1 VNRVYFSDINDWF
14 LTPNVVRFGSNNPGF
29 DIAIP
34 SIAIDGSRYLFLIEA
49 RFSKPDSDKT
59 EGIDE
64 IKRKYALCEK
74 YFGHPKLSNIKFVFV
89 YNAFRKSTPGNEPTP
104 ENLPPNTVFLSRQA
118 LKRTYGDTM
127 YAAMLYVS
135 DFHFSRLTFCSL
147 GEQRGI

>member
-1 VNRVYFSDINDWF
+1 MIEKWF

-34 SIAIDGSRYLFLIEA
+34 SIASDGSRYLFLIEA

-74 YFGHPKLSNIKFVFV
+74 YFSHPKLSNVKFIYVH
-89 YNAFRKSTPGNEPTP
+89 NAFRILTPGNEPSP
-104 ENLPPNTVFLSRQA
+104 ENLPRNTVFLSREA
-118 LKRTYGDTM
+118 LKCTYGDTI
-127 YAAMLYVS
+127 YARAMLYVF
-135 DFHFSRLTFCSL
+135 DFSF
-147 GEQRGI
+147 